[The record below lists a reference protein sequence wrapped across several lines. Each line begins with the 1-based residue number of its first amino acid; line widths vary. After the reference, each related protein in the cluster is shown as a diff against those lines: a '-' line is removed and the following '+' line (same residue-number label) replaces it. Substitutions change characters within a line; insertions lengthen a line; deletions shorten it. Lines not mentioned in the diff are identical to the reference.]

1 VLTSTL
7 PPELHHPDILPP
19 AAIPTDSEEGKYTGI
34 YTVIVALISLSGG
47 TLNDSKMERYLKRMH
62 LDDATPVEGYEKPAL
77 LLKRMER
84 DGYVV
89 RIKETGPSGEED
101 ISWILGSRAK
111 VEIGDEGVSGL
122 TKAVYSHP
130 EGAEGEELA
139 KRIARSLGVGDRP
152 ADRQQQAEAGAEPRK
167 RGRRRRDE
175 QNGEDEDNNE
185 SDDE

>member
-1 VLTSTL
+1 
-7 PPELHHPDILPP
+7 
-19 AAIPTDSEEGKYTGI
+19 
-34 YTVIVALISLSGG
+34 
-47 TLNDSKMERYLKRMH
+47 M
-62 LDDATPVEGYEKPAL
+62 
-77 LLKRMER
+77 
-84 DGYVV
+84 

-167 RGRRRRDE
+167 RVRRRRDE